1 MLPPLRETL
10 PVKIILAALI
20 AALLSV
26 PAEARDPYSFGRS
39 SYGYGTG
46 SNPSSHSR
54 SGYVRRDTGTYV
66 APHRATNP
74 NGTRLDNYETRP
86 NYNPY
91 TGRTGTRYP

>member
-1 MLPPLRETL
+1 MRL
-10 PVKIILAALI
+10 ILAALFTFLMV
-20 AALLSV
+20 ASAD
-26 PAEARDPYSFGRS
+26 ARSSSRS

-46 SNPSSHSR
+46 SNPNSHSR

-74 NGTRLDNYETRP
+74 NGTRLDNYSTRP

-91 TGRTGTRYP
+91 TGKTGTRNP